1 MTQKPTYEEL
11 EQRERF
17 ENMKQILLS
26 GRANPFL
33 AEEIAQVLNLKLGQ
47 CKIDSFPD
55 GEIHVEILEDL
66 LGCDVYLIQPTSP
79 PVAENLLELL
89 LLSDAARRSG
99 AAHITGVIPYLGYA
113 RQDRRSAQGEPVGGR
128 VVADILSKG
137 MDKIIS
143 VDLHKPTLEGFFS
156 VPVEH
161 LSAIE
166 LIAESLKKILPDN
179 PVLVAPDLGAAKL
192 ANNYADI
199 LNIPVAYIYKVRESG
214 DKVSIRNIVGDV
226 AGCSPI
232 LVDDMISTAGTMIK
246 AMEALLAQKC
256 RPEITL
262 VATHGL
268 FVGEGPGRIASFP
281 VSKIIVTDSIRQNQI
296 PLPIHVVGLKTLLA
310 NTIKRLNI

>member
-1 MTQKPTYEEL
+1 MKP
-11 EQRERF
+11 
-17 ENMKQILLS
+17 ILLS
-26 GRANPFL
+26 GRANPVL
-33 AEEIAQVLNLKLGQ
+33 AREIAKGLSMTLGQ
-47 CKIDSFPD
+47 CNIDSFPD

-66 LGCDVYLIQPTSP
+66 MGCDVYLIQPTSP

-99 AAHITGVIPYLGYA
+99 AAHITGIIPYFGYA
-113 RQDRRSAQGEPVGGR
+113 RQDRRSTEGEPVGGR
-128 VVADILSKG
+128 VAADILSG
-137 MDKIIS
+137 GLDRIIT

-166 LIAESLKKILPDN
+166 LIAESLKSSLPNN

-192 ANNYADI
+192 ANTYADL

-214 DKVSIRNIVGDV
+214 EKVSIRNIVGDV

-232 LVDDMISTAGTMIK
+232 LVDDMISTGGTMIK

-256 RPEITL
+256 LPEINM

-268 FVGEGPGRIASFP
+268 FVGDGLKRISLFP
-281 VSKIIVTDSIRQNQI
+281 VSKIIVTDSIMKPKNQF
-296 PLPIHVVGLKTLLA
+296 PLPINVVSLKTLLA
-310 NTIKRLNI
+310 NAIKRLSFYD

>member
-1 MTQKPTYEEL
+1 MKP
-11 EQRERF
+11 
-17 ENMKQILLS
+17 ILLS
-26 GRANPFL
+26 GRANPVL
-33 AEEIAQVLNLKLGQ
+33 AREIAQARGMKLGQ
-47 CKIDSFPD
+47 CNIDSFPD

-113 RQDRRSAQGEPVGGR
+113 RQDRRSAPGEPVGGR
-128 VVADILSKG
+128 VAADMLSVG
-137 MDKIIS
+137 MDRIIT

-166 LIAESLKKILPDN
+166 LIAENLKRSLPNN

-192 ANNYADI
+192 ANTYADL
-199 LNIPVAYIYKVRESG
+199 LNIPVAYIYKVRQSG

-246 AMEALLAQKC
+246 AMEALLFQKC
-256 RPEITL
+256 FHDITL

-268 FVGEGPGRIASFP
+268 FVGDGPSKINSFP
-281 VSKIIVTDSIRQNQI
+281 VSKIIVTDSIMQHKNQI
-296 PLPIHVVGLKTLLA
+296 ALPIHVVSLKRLLA
-310 NTIKRLNI
+310 NAIKRLNFYD

>member
-1 MTQKPTYEEL
+1 MKP
-11 EQRERF
+11 
-17 ENMKQILLS
+17 ILLS
-26 GRANPFL
+26 GRANPVL
-33 AEEIAQVLNLKLGQ
+33 ARDISQVLSLKLGQ

-128 VVADILSKG
+128 VAANILSIG
-137 MDKIIS
+137 LDRIIS

-166 LIAESLKKILPDN
+166 LIAETLKKSLPDN

-192 ANNYADI
+192 ANTYADI
-199 LNIPVAYIYKVRESG
+199 LDIPVAYIYKVRESG
-214 DKVSIRNIVGDV
+214 NKVSIRNIVGDV
-226 AGCSPI
+226 SGFSPI
-232 LVDDMISTAGTMIK
+232 LVDDMISTAGTMIR
-246 AMEALLAQKC
+246 AMEALIAQKC
-256 RPEITL
+256 RPEIIL

-268 FVGEGPGRIASFP
+268 FVGDGPGKISSFP
-281 VSKIIVTDSIRQNQI
+281 VSKIIVTDSILQI
-296 PLPIHVVGLKTLLA
+296 KDQLPLPIHVVGLKTLLA
-310 NTIKRLNI
+310 NAIRRLNV

>member
-1 MTQKPTYEEL
+1 MIY
-11 EQRERF
+11 
-17 ENMKQILLS
+17 
-26 GRANPFL
+26 
-33 AEEIAQVLNLKLGQ
+33 
-47 CKIDSFPD
+47 ID
-55 GEIHVEILEDL
+55 
-66 LGCDVYLIQPTSP
+66 LIFK
-79 PVAENLLELL
+79 
-89 LLSDAARRSG
+89 SDAARRSG

-128 VVADILSKG
+128 VAADILSIG
-137 MDKIIS
+137 LDRIIT

-166 LIAESLKKILPDN
+166 LIAETLKRSLPNN

-192 ANNYADI
+192 ANTYSD
-199 LNIPVAYIYKVRESG
+199 LLDIPVAYIYKVRESG

-256 RPEITL
+256 RQEIVL

-268 FVGEGPGRIASFP
+268 FVGDGPNKISSFP
-281 VSKIIVTDSIRQNQI
+281 VSKIIVTDSIAQNNDLF
-296 PLPIHVVGLKTLLA
+296 PAPIHVVGLKTLLA
-310 NTIKRLNI
+310 NAIRRLNV

>member
-1 MTQKPTYEEL
+1 MKP
-11 EQRERF
+11 
-17 ENMKQILLS
+17 ILIS
-26 GRANPFL
+26 GRANPVL
-33 AEEIAQVLNLKLGQ
+33 ALHISQVLSLKLGQ

-128 VVADILSKG
+128 VAANILSIG
-137 MDKIIS
+137 LDRIIS

-166 LIAESLKKILPDN
+166 LIAETLKKSLPDN

-192 ANNYADI
+192 ANTYADI
-199 LNIPVAYIYKVRESG
+199 LDIPVAYIYKVRESG

-226 AGCSPI
+226 SGYSPI
-232 LVDDMISTAGTMIK
+232 LVDDMISTAGTMIR
-246 AMEALLAQKC
+246 AMDALIAQKC
-256 RPEITL
+256 RPEIIL

-268 FVGEGPGRIASFP
+268 FVGDGPGRISSFP
-281 VSKIIVTDSIRQNQI
+281 VSKIIVTDSILQNKDQL

-310 NTIKRLNI
+310 NAIRRLNV

>member
-1 MTQKPTYEEL
+1 MKP
-11 EQRERF
+11 
-17 ENMKQILLS
+17 ILLS
-26 GRANPFL
+26 GRANPVL
-33 AEEIAQVLNLKLGQ
+33 ALDISQVLSLKLGQ

-66 LGCDVYLIQPTSP
+66 LGSDVYLIQPTSP

-128 VVADILSKG
+128 VVANILSIG
-137 MDKIIS
+137 LDRIIS

-166 LIAESLKKILPDN
+166 LIAETLKKSLPDN

-192 ANNYADI
+192 ANTYADI
-199 LNIPVAYIYKVRESG
+199 LDIPVAYIYKVRETG

-226 AGCSPI
+226 SGYSPI
-232 LVDDMISTAGTMIK
+232 LVDDMISTAGTMIR
-246 AMEALLAQKC
+246 AMEALIAQKC
-256 RPEITL
+256 RPEIIL

-268 FVGEGPGRIASFP
+268 FVGDGPGRIASFP
-281 VSKIIVTDSIRQNQI
+281 VSKIIVTDSILQNKDQL

-310 NTIKRLNI
+310 NAIRRLNV

>member
-1 MTQKPTYEEL
+1 MKP
-11 EQRERF
+11 
-17 ENMKQILLS
+17 ILLS
-26 GRANPFL
+26 GRANPVL
-33 AEEIAQVLNLKLGQ
+33 AGEIAQVMNLKLGR
-47 CKIDSFPD
+47 CSIDSFPD

-99 AAHITGVIPYLGYA
+99 AAHITGIIPYLGYA
-113 RQDRRSAQGEPVGGR
+113 RQDRRSAHGEPVGGR
-128 VVADILSKG
+128 VTADILSIG
-137 MDKIIS
+137 LDRIIA

-166 LIAESLKKILPDN
+166 LIADSLKQSLPDN

-192 ANNYADI
+192 ANTYADI
-199 LNIPVAYIYKVRESG
+199 LDIPVAYIYKVRESG
-214 DKVSIRNIVGDV
+214 DRVSIRNIVGDV
-226 AGCSPI
+226 AGFSPI

-246 AMEALLAQKC
+246 AMEALIAQKC

-268 FVGEGPGRIASFP
+268 FVGDGPKRITAFP
-281 VSKIIVTDSIRQNQI
+281 VSKIIVTDSIFQNKNQLR
-296 PLPIHVVGLKTLLA
+296 LPILVVGLKMLLA
-310 NTIKRLNI
+310 NAIRRLNVYG

>member
-33 AEEIAQVLNLKLGQ
+33 AGESAQVLNLKLGQ